1 MNNGGETDNSL
12 NNGGDTVDT
21 QTPEIQATSATPG
34 NLFKEP
40 GEKNGENNQN
50 NRDSHTQHEKVRSPV
65 NRFPSWDAGILL
77 KQPVYPTKQKTLE
90 QIKEGADLRPENLE
104 NENIEVHHRCTIL

>member
-40 GEKNGENNQN
+40 REKNGENNQN

-65 NRFPSWDAGILL
+65 QQVSFLGRWDSAETAGV
-77 KQPVYPTKQKTLE
+77 PNEKTLE

-104 NENIEVHHRCTIL
+104 NENIEVHHHCTIL